1 MNEYLTAFQNVTKS
15 VDILLSNKYNSVGIK
30 QSAKSL
36 RKSAQPC
43 IKELEQLA
51 TRLKELLQISFNDLE
66 HAEDLGN
73 SKPRI
78 AQAPTH
84 EIWEQLGELTGRYI
98 KIVNLETQCR
108 SQAVQKAINSWSNRV
123 ENLKN
128 KWFFDSNKQFR
139 KGIGWVDKDG
149 FIKNIYPEID
159 SLSQEMSLIVR
170 HNLMLVFQE
179 LAAINL
185 EPIQNCI
192 SFLDQQTKADFSTQI
207 DLLASEISEIRTKFG
222 NSTDQKLKEFKNT
235 VSPALEALVNQG
247 WGDIYWEQVV
257 KFKNEVSVKIEERIA
272 VIFDDR
278 MKLVTQALT
287 LAIAFYNDFLE
298 RQKRYQQETP
308 EQCQAEKAWIDQQ
321 RWELMQVHDGVEA
334 ILSQTAE

>member
-1 MNEYLTAFQNVTKS
+1 MNEYLMAFQNVTQS
-15 VDILLSNKYNSVGIK
+15 VDLLLANKYNSVEIK
-30 QSAKSL
+30 QSARNL

-51 TRLKELLQISFNDLE
+51 TRFKELLQIGFNDLE
-66 HAEDLGN
+66 HAEDVWN
-73 SKPRI
+73 SKSRI

-84 EIWEQLGELTGRYI
+84 DIWEQLGELTGRYI
-98 KIVNLETQCR
+98 KIVDLESQCR
-108 SQAVQKAINSWSNRV
+108 AQAVKKAIKSWSNRV
-123 ENLKN
+123 EILKK

-149 FIKNIYPEID
+149 FSKNIYPEID
-159 SLSQEMSLIVR
+159 SLSQELSLIIR
-170 HNLMLVFQE
+170 HNLMLIFHQE
-179 LAAINL
+179 IDAIHL

-207 DLLASEISEIRTKFG
+207 DLLASEIRTKFES
-222 NSTDQKLKEFKNT
+222 STNHNLKGFTNT
-235 VSPALEALVNQG
+235 VSPAIGALVNQG
-247 WGDIYWEQVV
+247 WGDIYWEQVL

-278 MKLVTQALT
+278 VKLVTQALT

-298 RQKRYQQETP
+298 
-308 EQCQAEKAWIDQQ
+308 D
-321 RWELMQVHDGVEA
+321 V
-334 ILSQTAE
+334 